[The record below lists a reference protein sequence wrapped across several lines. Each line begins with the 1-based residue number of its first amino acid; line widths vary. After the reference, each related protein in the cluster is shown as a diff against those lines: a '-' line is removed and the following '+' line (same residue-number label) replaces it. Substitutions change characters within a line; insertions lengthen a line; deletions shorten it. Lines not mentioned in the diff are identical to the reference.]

1 MAKKTYADIAQQI
14 INKYSKRGDSDTW
27 ANTAKEFQ
35 LKGLMNKQEA
45 ERERMGL
52 VEQPQMKNGGKMKY
66 DGYNNSQYLPDEEV
80 FLNPNDNLTNLF
92 GNSSST
98 VPDIVNPNQVIP
110 QKTTDTYTP
119 QFTTPTENVSPTSY
133 SPVSKTQMDI
143 TRGSGSKFGYLD
155 ALSLAPVAY
164 NAIQGMMP
172 EDRLKAGDYQTK
184 KTLTPYELNYAPAK
198 QEALSSNRALNKDIL
213 STGNKSVGDII
224 RNLRGSRQGYMNQ
237 VSDITSKEQ
246 MGNAAL
252 KMQAD
257 QGNIA
262 IDQSNKSIAFSV
274 DDWNAKSKA
283 ARINMLGEAATQLAQ
298 FAQGKKGDKV
308 TINAINYMLQNYT
321 FDANGNLTYKSTGK
335 PVPADE
341 AREVKKVMINKV

>member
-52 VEQPQMKNGGKMKY
+52 VEQPQMKNGGKMYRTGGLK
-66 DGYNNSQYLPDEEV
+66 DGMDDMG
-80 FLNPNDNLTNLF
+80 NPIGSRSYNLF
-92 GNSSST
+92 NGINDGTESLQDQPFDENFSSIYKPMS
-98 VPDIVNPNQVIP
+98 DAQ
-110 QKTTDTYTP
+110 YTLP
-119 QFTTPTENVSPTSY
+119 LEQQS
-133 SPVSKTQMDI
+133 
-143 TRGSGSKFGYLD
+143 SGSMTAEKSGQTSKFNYLD

-198 QEALSSNRALNKDIL
+198 QEALSANRAETRAIL

-224 RNLRGSRQGYMNQ
+224 ANIRGSRRGYNDAI
-237 VSDITSKEQ
+237 SNITAKEQ

-257 QGNIA
+257 TTNIG

-283 ARINMLGEAATQLAQ
+283 ARINMLGEAATQLSQ

-308 TINAINYMLQNYT
+308 TINAINSMLQNYT
-321 FDANGNLTYKSTGK
+321 FDSNGNLTYKSTGK